1 MNIEGDIAQNLKMHL
16 LVPTTNKGEN
26 MSSLFGKLYVDRSNS
41 PSFVMPFNFCPTY
54 EWDPLLDYYID
65 HPYVG
70 DMLMFKVPVQ
80 QHPWGIN
87 VLLCSKEVCNA

>member
-1 MNIEGDIAQNLKMHL
+1 
-16 LVPTTNKGEN
+16 

-65 HPYVG
+65 RPYVG
-70 DMLMFKVPVQ
+70 DMLMFKVPV
-80 QHPWGIN
+80 
-87 VLLCSKEVCNA
+87 